1 MVALVRIALSRPYTF
16 VVLALLLLIIGPLAA
31 LRTPTDIFPDIRIP
45 VIGVVWQYTGL
56 PPDQMAGRITT
67 PFERALTT
75 TVNDI
80 EHIVSNSYNGFG
92 IVKIFFQPNVDIRT
106 ANAQVTAISQ
116 TLIKAMPPGATPPL
130 ILNYYAST
138 VPIIQV
144 ALSGDGLTEQ
154 NLADI
159 GINQLRTPLITVPG
173 AAIPYPYGGKMRQ
186 IQIDLDPQALQS
198 RGLSGQDV
206 ANALAAQN
214 LITPAGTQKIGTFEY
229 NIQLNNSP
237 LKMEELGDLPIKTV
251 NGAMVYVRDIATV
264 RDGNPPQTNIV
275 HVNGNRSV
283 LMMVLKAGAISTL
296 DIIAGIKQKV
306 IDVKDQLPDAL
317 RIGFIGDQSVFVR
330 SAISG
335 VAYEGIIAA
344 LLTSVMI
351 LLFLG
356 SWRSTLIIAVS
367 IPLSVFGAVMML
379 WAIGETLNIMT
390 LGGLALA
397 VGILVDEAT
406 VTIENINWHLE
417 QGKGVETAIM
427 DGANQIVVPAFV
439 SLSCICIV
447 FVPMFFL
454 TGVARFLFV
463 PLAEAV
469 MFAMLWSFILSRTL
483 VPTMAKYL
491 LHQHHTY
498 AEDEAPPPSRNPLV
512 RFQRGFEARFEAVRD
527 FYRDLL
533 ALAIHGRGVFVT
545 VFLCFVAASFLLVP
559 FVGRNFFP
567 SVDTGS
573 ILMHVRTQI
582 GTRVEE
588 SANQFAEVQKA
599 IRWIIPPGEIDT
611 LADNIGMPISGINMT
626 YNNTGVIGPQ
636 DGDIQIKLKEGHRP
650 TAGYVQALREQL
662 PRAFPGMTFAFL
674 PADIVSQILNFGAP
688 APIDLQVRGA
698 DVNANFVYA
707 NKLLSRLRRIPGIA
721 DARIQ
726 QSPSNPTFNIDVDRT
741 RAQYVGLTERDVTNS
756 LVVNLAG
763 SGQVA
768 PTYYLNP
775 DNGVSYSIVMQTPQ
789 YQIDSLSALEA
800 LPITAGNA
808 GTPPI
813 LGGIADI
820 TRSTSSAVVSQY
832 DIQPM
837 VQIYATPQGRDLG
850 AVAAD
855 VKAIIADTAKEV
867 PKGSSVVLLG
877 QVQTMNDAFS
887 GLLFGLLAAIVLIY
901 LLIVVNFQS
910 WSDPFVIITALPAAL
925 AGIVWT
931 LFATRTTLSVPAL
944 TGAIMC
950 MGVATANSVLV
961 ISFAKERYEELGD
974 PVAAAIEAGFVRFR
988 PVVMT
993 ALAMIIGMMPMALA
1007 LGDGGEQNAPLGR
1020 AVVGGLIFATVAT
1033 LIFVPVVFSMVH
1045 SKQGARA
1052 AAAPETINAHW
1063 RQSRRRTGDF
1073 KCPLNEALRSR
1084 AGSWASSGSSPASS
1098 RCWWW

>member
-16 VVLALLLLIIGPLAA
+16 AVLALLLMIVGPLAA

-56 PPDQMAGRITT
+56 PPDQMSGRIVT

-80 EHIVSNSYNGFG
+80 EHIVANSYNGFG

-116 TLIKAMPPGATPPL
+116 TLIKFMPPGATPPL
-130 ILNYYAST
+130 ILNYNAST
-138 VPIIQV
+138 VPIIQL
-144 ALSGDGLTEQ
+144 ALSGEGMTEQ
-154 NLADI
+154 GLFDI
-159 GINQLRTPLITVPG
+159 ATNQLRTPLITVPG
-173 AAIPYPYGGKMRQ
+173 VAIPWPYGGKQRQ
-186 IQIDLDPQALQS
+186 IQMDINPSKLQAL
-198 RGLSGQDV
+198 GLSGQDV

-214 LITPAGTQKIGTFEY
+214 LITPIGTQKIGEFEY
-229 NIQLNNSP
+229 NLQLNNAP
-237 LKMEELGDLPIKTV
+237 MRIEELGDLPIKTV
-251 NGAMVYVRDIATV
+251 NGAMVYIRDVASV

-283 LMMVLKAGAISTL
+283 LMMVLKAGFISTL
-296 DIIAGIKQKV
+296 DIIAGVKQK
-306 IDVKDQLPDAL
+306 ILDVRNALPEAL
-317 RIGFIGDQSVFVR
+317 RIGFIGDQGVFVR

-335 VAYEGIIAA
+335 VAYEGVIAA

-367 IPLSVFGAVMML
+367 IPLSVMGAIAML
-379 WAIGETLNIMT
+379 WALGETLNIMT

-417 QGKGVETAIM
+417 QGKPVEDAIM

-439 SLSCICIV
+439 SLLCICIV

-454 TGVARFLFV
+454 TGVPRFLFV
-463 PLAEAV
+463 PMAEAV
-469 MFAMLWSFILSRTL
+469 MFAMMWSFILSRTL

-491 LHQHHTY
+491 LHPHVEH
-498 AEDEAPPPSRNPLV
+498 DDGPPPTRNPLV
-512 RFQRGFEARFEAVRD
+512 RFQRRFEAGFERVRAS
-527 FYRDLL
+527 YRDLL
-533 ALAIHGRGVFVT
+533 AFAMQGRRAFVLGFLAFIAG
-545 VFLCFVAASFLLVP
+545 SFLLVP
-559 FVGRNFFP
+559 SIGRNFFP
-567 SVDTGS
+567 EVDTGS

-582 GTRVEE
+582 GTRIEE
-588 SANQFAEVQKA
+588 SANQFADVQKA
-599 IRWIIPPGEIDT
+599 IRKIIPPAEIET
-611 LADNIGMPISGINMT
+611 MADSIGMPVSGINMT

-636 DGDIQIKLKEGHRP
+636 DGDVQIKLKEGHRP
-650 TAGYVQALREQL
+650 TAEYVRQMREQL

-688 APIDLQVRGA
+688 APIDVQVRGA
-698 DVNANFVYA
+698 NLDANFVYA
-707 NKLLSRLRRIPGIA
+707 NKLLNRIRRIPGVA

-726 QSPSNPTFNIDVDRT
+726 QSPNSPTFNIDVDRT

-756 LVVNLAG
+756 LTVNLAG

-789 YQIDSLSALEA
+789 FQIDSLGALET
-800 LPITAGNA
+800 LPVTASATSNA
-808 GTPPI
+808 PI
-813 LGGIADI
+813 LGGIANI
-820 TRSTSSAVVSQY
+820 KRTVSSAVVSQY

-837 VQIYATPQGRDLG
+837 VQIFATPQGRDLG
-850 AVAAD
+850 GIASDVRAA
-855 VKAIIADTAKEV
+855 IADTAREV

-877 QVQTMNDAFS
+877 QVQTMNNSFS
-887 GLLFGLLAAIVLIY
+887 GLLFGLLAAVVLIY

-925 AGIVWT
+925 AGIIWM
-931 LFATRTTLSVPAL
+931 LFASQTTLSVPAL

-961 ISFAKERYEELGD
+961 ISFARERYDVHGD
-974 PVAAAIEAGFVRFR
+974 PVTAAIEAGFVRFR
-988 PVVMT
+988 PVLMT
-993 ALAMIIGMMPMALA
+993 ALAMIIGMTPMALG
-1007 LGDGGEQNAPLGR
+1007 LGEGGEQNAPLGR
-1020 AVVGGLIFATVAT
+1020 AVVGGLIFATAAT
-1033 LIFVPVVFSMVH
+1033 LVFVPVVFSMMH
-1045 SKQGARA
+1045 KKQGVQLLAEEVVA
-1052 AAAPETINAHW
+1052 EPETPHA
-1063 RQSRRRTGDF
+1063 
-1073 KCPLNEALRSR
+1073 P
-1084 AGSWASSGSSPASS
+1084 
-1098 RCWWW
+1098 